1 MTQQADAAGLVAS
14 GAAVLGIEL
23 GSSRIKAS
31 LIAPDSTPLASGSHT
46 WENRLEDG
54 VWTYSN
60 DDIET
65 GLAAAYA
72 SLAADVRARH
82 AVDLRSLASMGV
94 SAMMHGYIALD
105 DQDRLLVPFRTWRNN
120 ITGAASRI
128 LTQALDF
135 PVAQRWSVAHLYQ
148 SVLADEPHL
157 PRLAYL
163 TTLAGYVHWRLTGE
177 RVIGVGDASGMFP
190 VEAAGADWDA
200 ARLAAFD
207 ALVGPRGFSWTL
219 RGVLPSVLRAGR
231 PAGRLTADGAR
242 LLDPTGSLRAGVPL
256 CPPEGDAGTG
266 MVATNAVRPRSGN
279 VSAGTSVFAM
289 VVLERPLARLHA
301 ELDLVATPDGSPVAM
316 AHSNNG
322 SSDLDAWIG
331 VFGEV
336 AGALGHPVIA
346 DELYGRL
353 LPLALEGDP
362 DAGGLLSVNYVS
374 GEHQTGFA
382 EGRPLF
388 ARRPDST
395 FTLPNFIRA
404 MLFAS
409 LCAMRSG
416 LDILTIEEGVAIE
429 GIRGHGGF
437 FRGGDTGQRI
447 MAAAIGVP
455 VSLPAAAGEGG
466 AWGMAVLAA
475 YMLRADPGQ
484 SLPDYLDERVSGS
497 IGAPVAPDPRDV
509 AGFNAFYE
517 RHRKGLAIERA
528 AVEALDCR

>member
-1 MTQQADAAGLVAS
+1 MGESHGGPAELIAS

-23 GSSRIKAS
+23 GSTRIKAS
-31 LIAPDSTPLASGSHT
+31 LIAPGSTPLASGSHT

-54 VWTYSN
+54 VWTYSI
-60 DDIET
+60 DDVER
-65 GLAAAYA
+65 GLAAAFA
-72 SLAADVRARH
+72 SLAADVRARY
-82 AVDLRSLASMGV
+82 AVDLRAVAAMGV
-94 SAMMHGYIALD
+94 SAMMHGYVALD
-105 DQDRLLVPFRTWRNN
+105 DRGELLVPFRTWRNSF
-120 ITGAASRI
+120 TEAASEA
-128 LTQALDF
+128 LTLALDF
-135 PVAQRWSVAHLYQ
+135 PVPQRWSVAHLYQ
-148 SVLADEPHL
+148 SVLEDQPHL
-157 PRLAYL
+157 PQLAHL

-177 RVIGVGDASGMFP
+177 RVLGVGDASGMFP
-190 VEAAGADWDA
+190 VDATAGDWDA

-207 ALVGPRGFSWTL
+207 ALLGPRGFPWTL

-242 LLDPTGSLRAGVPL
+242 RLDPTGTLRAGVPL

-301 ELDLVATPDGSPVAM
+301 ELDIVTTPDGSPVAM

-322 SSDLDAWIG
+322 SSDLDAWVGI
-331 VFGEV
+331 FGQ
-336 AGALGHPVIA
+336 AARALGHPVSP

-362 DAGGLLSVNYVS
+362 DAGGLLSINYVS

-388 ARRPDST
+388 ARTPDSA
-395 FTLPNFIRA
+395 FTLPNFMRA

-416 LDILTIEEGVAIE
+416 LDILTLDEGVAIE

-437 FRGGDTGQRI
+437 FRGADTGQRI
-447 MAAAIGVP
+447 MAAALGVP

-466 AWGMAVLAA
+466 AWGMALLAA
-475 YMLRADPGQ
+475 YLLRPDPGQ
-484 SLPDYLDERVSGS
+484 SLPDYLDGRIAGS
-497 IGAPVAPDPRDV
+497 IGAAVAPDPRDV
-509 AGFNAFYE
+509 EGFNAFYA
-517 RHRKGLAIERA
+517 RHRKGLAIERE
-528 AVEALDCR
+528 AVNALD